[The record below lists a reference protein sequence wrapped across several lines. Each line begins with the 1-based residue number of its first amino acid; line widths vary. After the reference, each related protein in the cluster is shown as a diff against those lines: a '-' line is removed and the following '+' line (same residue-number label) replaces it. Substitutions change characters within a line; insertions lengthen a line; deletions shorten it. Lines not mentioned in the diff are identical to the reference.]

1 MLRRKLNYKTF
12 TILLAGVLVSL
23 PIGLSYYAASA
34 QASERLPSVKNCSVV
49 SDKELAEMRGSYD
62 GYYFSMDIGITQM
75 FNGNPNVT
83 VAFTAQVPSGSPAP
97 TLNGAVASF
106 NNGTVSFQAGPG
118 IGTQG
123 PGFYQ
128 VTSVAGNDQLVVS
141 NTNFSITLPT
151 VPNTTFRPNGTIPS
165 FANAFR
171 RW

>member
-1 MLRRKLNYKTF
+1 MFLGKLNYRTF
-12 TILLAGVLVSL
+12 GILLAGVLVCL
-23 PIGLSYYAASA
+23 PIGLSSSPVNA
-34 QASERLPSVKNCSVV
+34 QSLARLPSVKNCSLV

-62 GYYFSMDIGITQM
+62 GYYFSMDIGITAM
-75 FNGNPNVT
+75 FNSNPNVT

-106 NNGTVSFQAGPG
+106 NNGTVSFEAGPG

-128 VTSVAGNDQLVVS
+128 VTSVAGNNQLVVS
-141 NTNFSITLPT
+141 NTNFTITLPQT
-151 VPNTTFRPNGTIPS
+151 SNLTPRPSSVPS